1 MKKLELKKLTGL
13 AKGKGVYIAVASC
26 AVIVGGAGIFAYNK
40 TVKNINTSLAT
51 INSPTTSAGTTTTA
65 PKQTLK
71 IDIGDTLSQLT
82 EAQPK
87 FMPVSGNVI
96 LNPFSNGELVK
107 SQTLNVWKTHDG
119 VDLEASVGEAVKS
132 MTKGT
137 VSEVKNDPMWGT
149 CVVIEHTGGV
159 TGYYCNLSTAVSVK
173 AGDSVD
179 AGDQIGVVGERAQA
193 EISMK
198 PHLHFA
204 LKQNGDWI
212 DPVQYIDPSIK

>member
-1 MKKLELKKLTGL
+1 MRKIDKNTF
-13 AKGKGVYIAVASC
+13 KGKGVYIAVASC
-26 AVIVGGAGIFAYNK
+26 AIFVAGAGIVAYNK
-40 TVKNINTSLAT
+40 TIKDINTDLAT
-51 INSPTTSAGTTTTA
+51 INTPAPSTTTTTTTS
-65 PKQTLK
+65 KQNLT
-71 IDIGDTLSQLT
+71 IDLGDTITQLT
-82 EAQPK
+82 ETQPK

-107 SQTLNVWKTHDG
+107 SETLNVWKTHDG
-119 VDLEASVGEAVKS
+119 VDIEASVGESVKA

-149 CVVIEHTGGV
+149 CVIIEHTGGV

-179 AGDQIGVVGERAQA
+179 AGDQIGLVGETAQA

-212 DPVQYIDPSIK
+212 DPIQYIDPSIK